1 MLLIILYLNFDSS
14 LFELF
19 FLIDLLLKSCIIYI
33 SLKTIVFDDILF
45 ILLS

>member
-33 SLKTIVFDDILF
+33 SKTIVFNDILF